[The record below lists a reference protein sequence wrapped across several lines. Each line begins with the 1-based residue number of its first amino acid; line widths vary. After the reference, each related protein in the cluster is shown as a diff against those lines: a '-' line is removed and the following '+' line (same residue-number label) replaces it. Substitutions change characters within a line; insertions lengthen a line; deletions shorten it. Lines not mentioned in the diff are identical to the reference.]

1 MLSSNLKEWSDGTVS
16 KGVQDGVT
24 SLVHV
29 GIEVF
34 SVDLKI
40 RISYFFSY
48 VFVKNFYLMVVGI
61 LLGEFLADEIFVL
74 VIEFVWSDNNGVDCV
89 VNRVNSLKFLLVSIS
104 QVNGHRWPLAT
115 HLADGFWSGLSGT
128 ESVFEMLAIPF
139 FIRDDD
145 HNSLSVT
152 AWKCLSEKWSEFV
165 HGQILEAEEKL
176 SIAIQCIEVSAL
188 ND

>member
-1 MLSSNLKEWSDGTVS
+1 
-16 KGVQDGVT
+16 
-24 SLVHV
+24 
-29 GIEVF
+29 
-34 SVDLKI
+34 
-40 RISYFFSY
+40 
-48 VFVKNFYLMVVGI
+48 MVVGI

-74 VIEFVWSDNNGVDCV
+74 VVEFVWSDNNGVDCV
-89 VNRVNSLKFLLVSIS
+89 VNRVNSLKFMLESVSITQDHS
-104 QVNGHRWPLAT
+104 HRILIIT

-188 ND
+188 KWLILTSWPKIKESSRDKLYKYSKSCLPFPDI

>member
-40 RISYFFSY
+40 RIMISYFFL
-48 VFVKNFYLMVVGI
+48 VIFLVRNFYLVVVGI

-74 VIEFVWSDNNGVDCV
+74 VVEFVWSDNNGVDCV
-89 VNRVNSLKFLLVSIS
+89 VNRVNSLKFMLVSYS
-104 QVNGHRWPLAT
+104 QVRGHRI
-115 HLADGFWSGLSGT
+115 F
-128 ESVFEMLAIPF
+128 
-139 FIRDDD
+139 D
-145 HNSLSVT
+145 HDSP
-152 AWKCLSEKWSEFV
+152 CRR
-165 HGQILEAEEKL
+165 ILEWPFRNRKHFRDACNPIL
-176 SIAIQCIEVSAL
+176 HQRRRS
-188 ND
+188 